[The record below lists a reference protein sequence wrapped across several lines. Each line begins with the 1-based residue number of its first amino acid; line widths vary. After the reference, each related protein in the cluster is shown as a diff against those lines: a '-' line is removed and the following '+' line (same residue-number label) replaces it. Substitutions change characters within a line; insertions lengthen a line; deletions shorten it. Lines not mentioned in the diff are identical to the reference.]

1 MSYFLQSVLME
12 KFFLYFRLNKSHNEL
27 KTFVRDR
34 AEKFIDAQR
43 KQPDQDDFL
52 MYTTEPVY
60 VKFIKF
66 STDKN
71 IRSRHWDSMLPERRN
86 EVRVKFLHPLENA
99 IRDGLY
105 EWKICKSSI

>member
-1 MSYFLQSVLME
+1 M
-12 KFFLYFRLNKSHNEL
+12 YFRLNKSHNEL
-27 KTFVRDR
+27 KTFVRYR

-66 STDKN
+66 STDKFQN
-71 IRSRHWDSMLPERRN
+71 IRSRHWDSRLPERRN
-86 EVRVKFLHPLENA
+86 EVGEKFLHPLENA
-99 IRDGLY
+99 IRDGLH
-105 EWKICKSSI
+105 EWKTCKSSI